1 MIALCIRSELE
12 SVKKLNELNTI
23 SALQANDANRLKTHL
38 MEVRLRLARML
49 LHDMS
54 GNAERAT
61 QALEQARD
69 NLAAA
74 DQLVANL
81 IAADMAPQSQRR
93 TMVDAIATAYQE
105 VMTPALRQSMAEG
118 DYQALDAQRDILN
131 QSFITFSEAVDQF
144 SNYALARGQ
153 ELIEAARAGEH
164 GRGFAVIA
172 SEVRSLATKTSTS
185 SKEIRSMIEDIA
197 GRIAEG
203 AKQTS
208 RSRQEM
214 EAINAAIYQVND
226 MMQALALA
234 AKEQDSGVSQVS
246 TAVAQMDSAT
256 QENVSLVEETSTA
269 SASLEGEAERLADL
283 VKTFTLKTSGTGLRH
298 GVSRAT
304 SLPAPAPQ
312 RTASEPEWEAF

>member
-1 MIALCIRSELE
+1 MQNLSLKTLLSAALITLLIMIILLGTMGIRSELE

-61 QALEQARD
+61 QALGQARD

-81 IAADMAPQSQRR
+81 IAVDMAPQSQRR

-144 SNYALARGQ
+144 STYALARGQ
-153 ELIEAARAGEH
+153 ELIEDGREDSHMAMLLAG
-164 GRGFAVIA
+164 G
-172 SEVRSLATKTSTS
+172 L
-185 SKEIRSMIEDIA
+185 
-197 GRIAEG
+197 
-203 AKQTS
+203 
-208 RSRQEM
+208 
-214 EAINAAIYQVND
+214 
-226 MMQALALA
+226 LAL
-234 AKEQDSGVSQVS
+234 GLLLYI
-246 TAVAQMDSAT
+246 AVH
-256 QENVSLVEETSTA
+256 L
-269 SASLEGEAERLADL
+269 L
-283 VKTFTLKTSGTGLRH
+283 
-298 GVSRAT
+298 VSRGVV
-304 SLPAPAPQ
+304 APLKQ
-312 RTASEPEWEAF
+312 ASYAKPSPKAI